1 MTMTMSTRLAVAAA
15 ALLLA
20 LPAHPAAQNRE
31 HQQQAAEL
39 RILQEQQ
46 QQLTLAI
53 SQLADAI
60 KALNTRLD
68 EASAATR
75 KGFADQELTIRNMSG
90 DLSAIRERTQET
102 DTRIRTLRDEIDA
115 LRTTISNLS
124 VAGQAPPPLTDG
136 ADPAAAPG
144 APAPAGAPPVSA
156 FPPGPSATTASGQ
169 SPDRLLQ
176 SAKSDYFAGAFALA
190 ISGFEALLR
199 TCPRCET

>member
-1 MTMTMSTRLAVAAA
+1 MTMSTRLAVAAA

-75 KGFADQELTIRNMSG
+75 KGFADQELGIRNMSG

-115 LRTTISNLS
+115 LRTTISSLPS
-124 VAGQAPPPLTDG
+124 LISQAAPPPTDG
-136 ADPAAAPG
+136 VDPAAVAGGRPQCRPRLRSRQARRPRQG
-144 APAPAGAPPVSA
+144 SRRRACSSPPSPTTSPAR
-156 FPPGPSATTASGQ
+156 FRWRFRASK
-169 SPDRLLQ
+169 R
-176 SAKSDYFAGAFALA
+176 
-190 ISGFEALLR
+190 
-199 TCPRCET
+199 